1 MGNSLALDPRLIVS
15 KIPSGRNLLR
25 NIGLLLAL
33 ALGGYIFANSWFQTH
48 AGYTYIYQNNLTG
61 ALSVYTEPGIH
72 LRVPFFSR
80 LSEYRQVITVSFGGG
95 DADSVTSSHPAITV
109 RFADTYTGQ
118 VPTTFRF
125 KLSSDPDKL
134 LHMHR
139 EFRNAT
145 NLTDAMLVKNSRNVV
160 VITGTQYT
168 GEEFFQGGLN
178 QFKAQLEDQLRD
190 GVYQTERKQVE
201 IEQTDLAP
209 VGLHQDDSNK
219 LHRTRQLV
227 WKTVPLVDSEGRL
240 QRQANPLEQYG
251 IEVTQ
256 VTVGDPA
263 PEAQLDRLLS
273 DKKTLVAE
281 RIRTIQEQETAK
293 AQAKTEQLKKEIE
306 RTRAVQDAQRQ
317 KELAVIAQQQE
328 VEVARQIAEKE
339 LVEHNKRKDVA
350 EVEKQKELA
359 IAKANREIQEANA
372 VAARF
377 EAQAILEKGRAEAQ
391 VLAAKYAALGA
402 HKDVYLAELNRD
414 VAQVLYTNLAD
425 FKVEMPQNYVAGGSG
440 GLQSNLDVITAFS
453 ALGLMN
459 QAEALPGKAARTASN
474 QRP

>member
-1 MGNSLALDPRLIVS
+1 MELTPPSEARDLLRKLPASQRLIKWLGVAA
-15 KIPSGRNLLR
+15 I
-25 NIGLLLAL
+25 L
-33 ALGGYIFANSWFQTH
+33 ALGSYIFVNSWFQTH
-48 AGYTYIYQNNLTG
+48 AGYTYVYQNNLTG
-61 ALSVYTEPGIH
+61 GLSVYTEPGVH

-80 LSEYRQVITVSFGGG
+80 LTEYKQVITVSFGGG
-95 DADSVTSSHPAITV
+95 DADSVTSAHPAITV

-125 KLSSDPDKL
+125 KLAPEPQKV

-145 NLTDAMLVKNSRNVV
+145 NLIDAMLVKNARNVV

-178 QFKAQLEDQLRD
+178 QFKAQLEDQLRE
-190 GVYQTERKQVE
+190 GVYRTERKQVE
-201 IEQTDLAP
+201 VEQTDLAP
-209 VGLHQDDSNK
+209 VGLNQDDSNM
-219 LHRTRQLV
+219 LQRTRQLV
-227 WKTVPLVDSEGRL
+227 WKTVPIVDAKGNLE
-240 QRQANPLEQYG
+240 RQANPLAQYG

-263 PEAQLDRLLS
+263 PEAQLDRLLT

-281 RIRTIQEQETAK
+281 RIRAIQEQETAK

-306 RTRAVQDAQRQ
+306 RTRAVQDAQRS

-359 IAKANREIQEANA
+359 VAKANREIQEANA
-372 VAARF
+372 IAARF
-377 EAQAILEKGRAEAQ
+377 EAQAILEKGNAEAK

-402 HKDVYLAELNRD
+402 NKDIYLAEMNRD
-414 VAQVLYTNLAD
+414 VAEVLYTNLAD
-425 FKVEMPQNYVAGGSG
+425 FKVEMPRNYVSGGGSG
-440 GLQSNLDVITAFS
+440 GLHSNLDVITAFS
-453 ALGLMN
+453 ALGLMK
-459 QAEALPGKAARTASN
+459 QAETLSGQPLQTVGR
-474 QRP
+474 